1 MHERVYLQ
9 LFLFRDV
16 AKIFLFWKMHMHI
29 ITGGIGF
36 SVLAILLK
44 LPRLNIHAN
53 CIKGERVLCKL
64 SNIHMQHMRFTAV
77 FYSTESNSEAL
88 CLTLADHCVCKD
100 VFDEQRF
107 ACWWLLHPF
116 FSRSFRMNDLPS
128 IVYTYLEIL

>member
-1 MHERVYLQ
+1 MNHKCVHERVYLQ

-16 AKIFLFWKMHMHI
+16 AKIFLFWKMHTHI

-77 FYSTESNSEAL
+77 FYSTETNSEESSL
-88 CLTLADHCVCKD
+88 KTSVLLLQTI
-100 VFDEQRF
+100 
-107 ACWWLLHPF
+107 ACAKMYLM
-116 FSRSFRMNDLPS
+116 SIDLPVDGYYIPFLS
-128 IVYTYLEIL
+128 KLSNE

>member
-1 MHERVYLQ
+1 MKGYICNY
-9 LFLFRDV
+9 FFRDV
-16 AKIFLFWKMHMHI
+16 PKIFLFWKMHMHI

-53 CIKGERVLCKL
+53 CIKGERGSLCKL

-77 FYSTESNSEAL
+77 FYGTESNSEDL
-88 CLTLADHCVCKD
+88 CLTFADHCVCKD

-107 ACWWLLHPF
+107 ACWWLLHTL

>member
-1 MHERVYLQ
+1 MNHKCVHERVYLQ

-53 CIKGERVLCKL
+53 CIKGGKGSVQAIQYSHATHEIHSSVL
-64 SNIHMQHMRFTAV
+64 
-77 FYSTESNSEAL
+77 
-88 CLTLADHCVCKD
+88 
-100 VFDEQRF
+100 
-107 ACWWLLHPF
+107 
-116 FSRSFRMNDLPS
+116 
-128 IVYTYLEIL
+128 